1 MHDYLTIFSEEV
13 VRKLQSRPFRIAL
26 IAGVLLLAAITRL
39 PSLLEHLSP
48 SSSQRA
54 IVIGS
59 DGLAENAAA
68 FLKRDFTI
76 AGALAQGSPDATML
90 KSYNA
95 DTAIVLKQSGG
106 SLAAVVYTKHPSAT
120 SESTIRRDLLPLALK
135 NVSGLSMKQIKS
147 ALDMPVVIRPIA
159 SRFGSRG
166 EEEAAAGM
174 ASGMLFLLYL
184 AIIMNGQ
191 LVMSSAVEEKTSRIA
206 ELLIAVVNPSKLLAG
221 KVLAA
226 TAVALLQLVVWIA
239 ALVFFGAGI
248 GSSGAAAPNGSAADA
263 FFAIGNITPVTIAAF
278 VIFFLFGLLQVS
290 MLMAAAGSLVSR
302 TEDVGSLALP
312 LLLPI
317 IGALFIGI
325 AAIQM
330 PDAQWA
336 VVASLTPIV
345 SPFVMFV
352 RIAVGVVPAWQ
363 IVLAIGINV
372 AVLALTAWG
381 SGRLYRVGM
390 LLYGRAPTLGQ
401 IVRAL
406 RAA

>member
-1 MHDYLTIFSEEV
+1 MHDYLTIFSEEA

-48 SSSQRA
+48 SSSLRA
-54 IVIGS
+54 IVIGR

-68 FLKRDFTI
+68 FLKRDFAI
-76 AGALAQGSPDATML
+76 AGTLAQGSPDAAML

-95 DTAIVLKQSGG
+95 DTAIVLKQSGA
-106 SLAAVVYTKHPSAT
+106 SLAAVVYAKHPSAT

-135 NVSGLSMKQIKS
+135 NVSGLSMNQIRS

-206 ELLIAVVNPSKLLAG
+206 ELLVAVVNPSKLLAG

-248 GSSGAAAPNGSAADA
+248 GSSGAAPNASAADA

-363 IVLAIGINV
+363 IVLAIGINA
-372 AVLALTAWG
+372 AVLGLTAWA

>member
-239 ALVFFGAGI
+239 ALVFFGAEYRVFRGCCSERLGRRCI
-248 GSSGAAAPNGSAADA
+248 LCHWKYHAGNHRRVRDILPLWAAASVDA
-263 FFAIGNITPVTIAAF
+263 HGGCRIVGEPDRGRWKPGATVIAPDHRRA
-278 VIFFLFGLLQVS
+278 VHRHRS
-290 MLMAAAGSLVSR
+290 H
-302 TEDVGSLALP
+302 
-312 LLLPI
+312 
-317 IGALFIGI
+317 
-325 AAIQM
+325 
-330 PDAQWA
+330 PDA
-336 VVASLTPIV
+336 
-345 SPFVMFV
+345 
-352 RIAVGVVPAWQ
+352 
-363 IVLAIGINV
+363 
-372 AVLALTAWG
+372 
-381 SGRLYRVGM
+381 
-390 LLYGRAPTLGQ
+390 
-401 IVRAL
+401 
-406 RAA
+406 

>member
-76 AGALAQGSPDATML
+76 AGTLAQGSPDATML

-239 ALVFFGAGI
+239 ALVIFGGSI
-248 GSSGAAAPNGSAADA
+248 GSSGAAPNASAADA
-263 FFAIGNITPVTIAAF
+263 FFAMGNITPVTIGAF

>member
-1 MHDYLTIFSEEV
+1 MQDYLTIFSEEV

-76 AGALAQGSPDATML
+76 AGTLAQGSPDATML

-106 SLAAVVYTKHPSAT
+106 SLAAVVYAKHSSAT
-120 SESTIRRDLLPLALK
+120 SENAIRRDLLPLALK
-135 NVSGLSMKQIKS
+135 NMSGLSMQQIKS

-206 ELLIAVVNPSKLLAG
+206 ELLVAVVNPSKLLAG

-248 GSSGAAAPNGSAADA
+248 GSGGASPNGSPADA
-263 FFAIGNITPVTIAAF
+263 LFAVGNIMPVTIAAF

-290 MLMAAAGSLVSR
+290 MMMAAAGSLVSR

>member
-1 MHDYLTIFSEEV
+1 MQDYLTIFSEEV

-76 AGALAQGSPDATML
+76 AGTLAQGSPDATML

-106 SLAAVVYTKHPSAT
+106 SLAAVVYAKHSSAT
-120 SESTIRRDLLPLALK
+120 SENAIRRDLLPLALK
-135 NVSGLSMKQIKS
+135 NMSGLSMQQIKS

-206 ELLIAVVNPSKLLAG
+206 ELLVAVVNPSKLLAG

-239 ALVFFGAGI
+239 ALVFFGGSI
-248 GSSGAAAPNGSAADA
+248 GSYGASPNGSPADA
-263 FFAIGNITPVTIAAF
+263 LFAVGNIMPVTIAAF

-290 MLMAAAGSLVSR
+290 MMMAAAGSLVSR

-352 RIAVGVVPAWQ
+352 RVAVGVVPAWQ